1 MSVRFLS
8 SFAHSSSRGRMRSGK
23 PRHDLRHAHHQ
34 IGRIN
39 PVLPQLVQPPCCR
52 PFACLTVET
61 FASRFTSVGVPLDP
75 ACTSFQSLPTRS
87 ATSWSGSFPSSSS
100 SLSKFQRRDVWSA
113 KAKSFLIDTIIR
125 QMPISPIFLRLK
137 LDPVKRKMVR
147 EVVDGQQRLRAILG
161 FVQGD
166 FHIMKAHNAEFAN
179 ANYSELPEEFQR
191 ALLAYKLPVYSL
203 ENISDADVLRIFAR
217 MNTYTEPLKAQELM
231 NAEFFGAFKQAVY
244 ELAFNHYPFWIN
256 CNILTT
262 KKIARMADAELV
274 SELIVCILDGIRQTK
289 TADLRQFYARYDDEF
304 PQEDRVTREFNAII
318 DVMGNAYADK
328 LIHSPFRRIPLF
340 FTLFLVVYDAMY
352 GLPN

>member
-1 MSVRFLS
+1 MHQLPIAPYPISDFLEWEFS
-8 SFAHSSSRGRMRSGK
+8 K
-23 PRHDLRHAHHQ
+23 
-34 IGRIN
+34 
-39 PVLPQLVQPPCCR
+39 QLE
-52 PFACLTVET
+52 LT
-61 FASRFTSVGVPLDP
+61 P
-75 ACTSFQSLPTRS
+75 
-87 ATSWSGSFPSSSS
+87 
-100 SLSKFQRRDVWSA
+100 KFQRRDVWSA

-125 QMPISPIFLRLK
+125 QMPIPPIFLRLK

-166 FHIMKAHNAEFAN
+166 FPIMKAHNAEFAN
-179 ANYSELPEEFQR
+179 ANYSELPDELQR
-191 ALLAYKLPVYSL
+191 TLLAYKLPVYSL

-217 MNTYTEPLKAQELM
+217 MNTYTEPLKAQELL

-244 ELAFNHYPFWIN
+244 ELAFNHYSFWIN

-262 KKIARMADAELV
+262 KKMARMADAELV

-304 PQEDRVTREFNAII
+304 PLGDRVTREFNAII
-318 DVMGNAYADK
+318 DVIGNAYADK
-328 LIHSPFRRIPLF
+328 LPHSPFRRIPLF

-352 GLPN
+352 GLPNSRFELRLRQVDMEKTLRANLDLVSNQMARPQPSREYSEFIELSQRATADPGRRRDRHEFLFGRLFVREVATA